1 MYPDSLV
8 WVFFVIAY
16 TNVANEARRTRLEV
30 DEGEAGGMGVLT
42 QELARTADEPPR
54 EERQRG

>member
-30 DEGEAGGMGVLT
+30 DE
-42 QELARTADEPPR
+42 ARQVAWAS
-54 EERQRG
+54 